1 MAFSNNEYVYI
12 NDMSSFSYIANGVH
26 SVETDS
32 VIVFKTAI
40 DKVS

>member
-1 MAFSNNEYVYI
+1 MN
-12 NDMSSFSYIANGVH
+12 MSSFSCNANGVH
-26 SVETDS
+26 SEETDS